1 MNHLK
6 ITYQTISRHLER
18 GVMSHNSSAQF
29 QHSTKTFIFM
39 AAILLLGARLTM
51 KRRQRKTR
59 A

>member
-29 QHSTKTFIFM
+29 QHSTKAFIFM

-51 KRRQRKTR
+51 KRR
-59 A
+59 